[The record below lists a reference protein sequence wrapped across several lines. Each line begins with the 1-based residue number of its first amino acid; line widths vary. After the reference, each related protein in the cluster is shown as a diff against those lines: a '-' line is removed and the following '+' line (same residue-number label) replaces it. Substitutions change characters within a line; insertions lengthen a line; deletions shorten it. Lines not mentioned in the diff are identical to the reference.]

1 MLCENCG
8 VFMECNNLCMTFVV
22 HENDHRSWTLY
33 GVSTKKIAGG
43 KHSGEMEPNPI
54 P

>member
-22 HENDHRSWTLY
+22 HKNDHRSCTLS

-43 KHSGEMEPNPI
+43 KQSGEMEPHPI